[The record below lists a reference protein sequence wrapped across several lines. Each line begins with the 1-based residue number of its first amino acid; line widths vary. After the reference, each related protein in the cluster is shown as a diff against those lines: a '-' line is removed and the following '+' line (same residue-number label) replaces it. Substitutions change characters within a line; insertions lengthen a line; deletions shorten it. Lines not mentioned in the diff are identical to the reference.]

1 MDVLDTLQNLL
12 MFSLPGGFLGGV
24 FTWIVSRRERN
35 NDMLAKLQSSINLL
49 SEENRKILAENVQLR
64 RENANL
70 QANQEE
76 MLQKLGALTR
86 EVERLRENIN
96 SQNRKK
102 KNENSNQRGYP
113 HNGDTGGGADGGFL
127 SGNERTGGKL
137 GGTAAGASGCTV
149 GRQRHGD
156 SERHGCRDPLKGECE
171 QDELHGAGPAGP
183 GVDGDADGGTG
194 EPP

>member
-12 MFSLPGGFLGGV
+12 TFSLPGGFLGGV

-102 KNENSNQRGYP
+102 KNESSNQRGYP
-113 HNGDTGGGADGGFL
+113 HDGNTGGSADGGL
-127 SGNERTGGKL
+127 LPGNERTGGVKL
-137 GGTAAGASGCTV
+137 PAATGTAGGTAGRQLRRGV
-149 GRQRHGD
+149 GRHSNHKLRNGD
-156 SERHGCRDPLKGECE
+156 YE
-171 QDELHGAGPAGP
+171 QDELYGADAAGAGI
-183 GVDGDADGGTG
+183 DGDPDSGAG